1 MSMITKLKNALNQ
14 MQEGLAHQNTTD
26 FVPMSNKMSILGYGN
41 EGETSLPSAPE
52 SPTRKSGEM
61 KYQRIALVENGSGTD
76 SALHYTIEACQRQN
90 AEIDLLVHHD
100 SSDVSIKRME
110 TKISESGISY
120 RLQQLGTEGAK
131 DISDYIEKQKAMVFM
146 VATPDD
152 SIVRTL
158 IEKTMPRSKRQL
170 PVPLVLIENPQD
182 RATHK
187 HNQADTLDVA

>member
-26 FVPMSNKMSILGYGN
+26 FVPMSKKMSILGYGN
-41 EGETSLPSAPE
+41 EGELSLPSE
-52 SPTRKSGEM
+52 SPARKSGEM

-100 SSDVSIKRME
+100 SSAESIERME
-110 TKISESGISY
+110 TKISQSGISY
-120 RLQQLGTEGAK
+120 RLKQLGTEGAK
-131 DISDYIEKQKAMVFM
+131 DISDYINKQKALVFM
-146 VATPDD
+146 VAAPDD

-158 IEKTMPRSKRQL
+158 IEETMPRRKRQL
-170 PVPLVLIENPQD
+170 PVPLVLIENPQEQKK
-182 RATHK
+182 HK
-187 HNQADTLDVA
+187 ESQADTLDVA

>member
-41 EGETSLPSAPE
+41 ESELSLPSERPA
-52 SPTRKSGEM
+52 RKVGEM

-100 SSDVSIKRME
+100 SSDESIKRME

-120 RLQQLGTEGAK
+120 RLQHLGAEGAK
-131 DISDYIEKQKAMVFM
+131 DISDYIDKQKSLVFM

-152 SIVRTL
+152 SIVRAL
-158 IEKTMPRSKRQL
+158 IEETMPRRKRQL
-170 PVPLVLIENPQD
+170 PVPLVLIENPQSQ
-182 RATHK
+182 AM
-187 HNQADTLDVA
+187 HNHSQAETLDVA

>member
-1 MSMITKLKNALNQ
+1 MSVITKLKNALNQ

-26 FVPMSNKMSILGYGN
+26 FVPMSKKMSILGYGN
-41 EGETSLPSAPE
+41 EGELSLPSE
-52 SPTRKSGEM
+52 SPSRKAGEM

-131 DISDYIEKQKAMVFM
+131 DISDYIVKQKALVFM

-158 IEKTMPRSKRQL
+158 IEETMPRRKRQL

-182 RATHK
+182 QATHK

>member
-26 FVPMSNKMSILGYGN
+26 FVPMSKKMSILGYGN
-41 EGETSLPSAPE
+41 EGELSLPSERPA
-52 SPTRKSGEM
+52 RKAGEM

-90 AEIDLLVHHD
+90 AEIDLLIHHD
-100 SSDVSIKRME
+100 SSDESIKRME

-120 RLQQLGTEGAK
+120 RLQHLGAEGAK
-131 DISDYIEKQKAMVFM
+131 DISDYIDKQKSLVFM

-152 SIVRTL
+152 SIVRAL
-158 IEKTMPRSKRQL
+158 IEETMPRRKRQL
-170 PVPLVLIENPQD
+170 PVPLVLIENPQGQ
-182 RATHK
+182 AM
-187 HNQADTLDVA
+187 HNHRQAETLDVA